1 MLVVKLFDVNRFAF
15 ILIIIPLKVLKVNQN
30 VNLILFILLPATF
43 CLSER
48 YCICILLKNKSPLDR
63 NMFSKLSIIVKPITI
78 TIKTKCDKI
87 LLTKTAVKDKS
98 FILIKVLQTSNR

>member
-1 MLVVKLFDVNRFAF
+1 MLIQFFFIHCLPRFVLLKSIFLF
-15 ILIIIPLKVLKVNQN
+15 
-30 VNLILFILLPATF
+30 
-43 CLSER
+43 
-48 YCICILLKNKSPLDR
+48 ICILPENQSPLDR

-87 LLTKTAVKDKS
+87 LLTKADVKDKS